1 MADVSYNPKAGCIG
15 EASVL
20 ALLIGALFLI
30 VARKISVITPVVYL
44 AVFTAVV
51 CLFGGNTSPHYL
63 LSQLLGGGLLFA
75 AFFFATDR
83 VTSPVGIAGKVIY
96 GVLLGAVTGIYRL
109 LGTNT
114 EGVSYAVIFCNLLV
128 PLIDKFFAPKVQP
141 VEEKG
146 GVEMSVKTIV
156 KNALILFV
164 ITLISGLLLGVAY
177 QITKGPIAE
186 RQAREK
192 KEAYQSVFSEAQSF
206 EDDHAISGYV
216 EDSES
221 ILGGGRDLRC
231 NCDGVLKGCGW
242 FRNTFRLCNDPRLR
256 RLPGGDHDG
265 IWRSCRR
272 YDHGN

>member
-1 MADVSYNPKAGCIG
+1 
-15 EASVL
+15 
-20 ALLIGALFLI
+20 
-30 VARKISVITPVVYL
+30 
-44 AVFTAVV
+44 
-51 CLFGGNTSPHYL
+51 
-63 LSQLLGGGLLFA
+63 
-75 AFFFATDR
+75 
-83 VTSPVGIAGKVIY
+83 
-96 GVLLGAVTGIYRL
+96 
-109 LGTNT
+109 
-114 EGVSYAVIFCNLLV
+114 
-128 PLIDKFFAPKVQP
+128 
-141 VEEKG
+141 
-146 GVEMSVKTIV
+146 MSVKTIV

-206 EDDHAISGYV
+206 EEDDAINGYV

-221 ILGGGRDLRC
+221 ILEAAGISGVTVTECLKAV
-231 NCDGVLKGCGW
+231 DGSGTLLGY
-242 FRNTFRLCNDPRLR
+242 DPRLR